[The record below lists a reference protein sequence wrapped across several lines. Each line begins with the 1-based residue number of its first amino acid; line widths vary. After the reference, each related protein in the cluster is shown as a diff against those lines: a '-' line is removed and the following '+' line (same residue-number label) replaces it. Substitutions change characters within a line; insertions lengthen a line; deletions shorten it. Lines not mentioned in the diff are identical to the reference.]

1 MSSGNLIESRYSRG
15 EEIANSITHGIGT
28 LLSIG
33 GLVVLAVF
41 ASLKGNVWHIV
52 SCSIYGA
59 TLIFQYLAST
69 LYHSVSKARPKLIL
83 RMFDHIAIVL
93 LIAGTYTPFTLV
105 SIHGPWGWSIFG
117 VIWGLAV
124 LGIVLEITPLKR
136 FRIAM
141 VLLYILMGWV
151 VLVAIRP
158 IFLSLEHTGFAL
170 LLTGGLAYTLGVVFY
185 VWKKLPYHHA
195 IWHLFV
201 LCGSLLHFFAV
212 LFYVIPLAA

>member
-1 MSSGNLIESRYSRG
+1 MSSGNSLVNRYSRG

-69 LYHSVSKARPKLIL
+69 LYHSVTQNKAKLVL
-83 RMFDHIAIVL
+83 RMFDHFAIVL

-117 VIWGLAV
+117 IIWGLAV

-141 VLLYILMGWV
+141 VVLYIVMGWV
-151 VLVAIRP
+151 VIVAIRP
-158 IFLSLEHTGFAL
+158 IFLNLQFL
-170 LLTGGLAYTLGVVFY
+170 M
-185 VWKKLPYHHA
+185 
-195 IWHLFV
+195 I
-201 LCGSLLHFFAV
+201 
-212 LFYVIPLAA
+212 